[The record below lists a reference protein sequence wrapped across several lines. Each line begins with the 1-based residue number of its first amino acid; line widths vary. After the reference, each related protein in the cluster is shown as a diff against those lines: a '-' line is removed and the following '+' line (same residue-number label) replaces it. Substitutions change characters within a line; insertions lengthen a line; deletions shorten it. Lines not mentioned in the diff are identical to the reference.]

1 MRASS
6 NCLDLSTTTR
16 PRSVV
21 TSTAFPCIA
30 PNDVAETV
38 ERLGVSDILLALP
51 SASRQ
56 RRHQIIEGLRS
67 LPVHIRTLPGMADL
81 ASGRVSISDF
91 RELDLEDLLGRDP
104 VPPNSAL
111 LARDLAGKV
120 VLVTGA
126 GGSIG
131 SELCRQILA
140 EHPAKLLLVEHN
152 EFGLYSI
159 HQELEA
165 TRSGAVSRAGRP
177 VAGTRA
183 LAWQRARLPAHV
195 GHLSRVST
203 GHRLSRSGLQACAD
217 GRAQSLRGCRQ
228 QRAWVR

>member
-1 MRASS
+1 M
-6 NCLDLSTTTR
+6 
-16 PRSVV
+16 
-21 TSTAFPCIA
+21 
-30 PNDVAETV
+30 
-38 ERLGVSDILLALP
+38 
-51 SASRQ
+51 
-56 RRHQIIEGLRS
+56 
-67 LPVHIRTLPGMADL
+67 PVHIRTLPGMADL

-140 EHPAKLLLVEHN
+140 ERPAKLLLVEHN
-152 EFGLYSI
+152 EFGLYTI

-165 TRSGAVSRAGRP
+165 TASGEII
-177 VAGTRA
+177 
-183 LAWQRARLPAHV
+183 ARWPTSA
-195 GHLSRVST
+195 
-203 GHRLSRSGLQACAD
+203 
-217 GRAQSLRGCRQ
+217 
-228 QRAWVR
+228 